1 MKMNSFGITHCGKVR
16 KNNQDSFLIEEFPD
30 IKGVLAVLCD
40 GMGGERGGNIASN
53 LASKTF
59 VSFIKDRI
67 SGSKLRYVDVKDLLG
82 KACEA
87 ANSMVYSYSCF
98 DKDYHGMGTTLVAA
112 FVYRKKAYVINVGD
126 SRAYAIK
133 KDKIE
138 QITSDHSYVQE
149 LLDSGEITELEA
161 QFHPQKNEITRALG
175 YLGRVEYDIFT
186 PAFRSFDKLLLCS
199 DGLSNMVSEKEIFES
214 FEINPDPETFAEDL
228 MNRAMD
234 KGAKDNI
241 TIVVISK

>member
-1 MKMNSFGITHCGKVR
+1 
-16 KNNQDSFLIEEFPD
+16 
-30 IKGVLAVLCD
+30 
-40 GMGGERGGNIASN
+40 
-53 LASKTF
+53 
-59 VSFIKDRI
+59 
-67 SGSKLRYVDVKDLLG
+67 
-82 KACEA
+82 
-87 ANSMVYSYSCF
+87 
-98 DKDYHGMGTTLVAA
+98 MGTTLVAA

>member
-1 MKMNSFGITHCGKVR
+1 MKSFGITDCGKVR
-16 KNNQDSFLIEEFPD
+16 KSNQDSFLIEEFPEV
-30 IKGVLAVLCD
+30 KGVLAVLCD
-40 GMGGERGGNIASN
+40 GMGGEEGGNIASE

-59 VSFIKDRI
+59 ISFIRDRI
-67 SGSKLRYVDVKDLLG
+67 SGSKLKYVDVKNLLG
-82 KACEA
+82 RACEA

-98 DKDYHGMGTTLVAA
+98 DKKYHGMGTTLVAA
-112 FVYRKKAYVINVGD
+112 FVYNRKAYIINVGD

-138 QITSDHSYVQE
+138 QITRDHSYVQE
-149 LLDSGEITELEA
+149 LLDSGKITALEA
-161 QFHPQKNEITRALG
+161 RFHSKKNEITRALG
-175 YLGRVEYDIFT
+175 YAGCIEYDIFT

-199 DGLSNMVSEKEIFES
+199 DGLNNMISDEEIFES
-214 FEINPDPETFAEDL
+214 FEINPEPETFAEDL
-228 MNRAMD
+228 LNRAMY